1 MFTFPDSHI
10 DMLIHCFNCPK
21 AHSLYSSGGTY
32 LHNTSLTTCQFIL
45 HFLHRNLVITTL
57 VQPCMYHCTVHS
69 RLQHIAS
76 TYSQLC
82 MHHTNIATITFH
94 TFFKNRVPN
103 GKLKVH
109 YFQICHARTL
119 KGRPQYFWPIC
130 LGLQRVNSSVQNWAK
145 FGF

>member
-82 MHHTNIATITFH
+82 MHHTNIATTTFH
-94 TFFKNRVPN
+94 TFFKKQ
-103 GKLKVH
+103 GSCFFSKWKIKGALLSKLSCQHSKRQTTI
-109 YFQICHARTL
+109 FLANLPWTP
-119 KGRPQYFWPIC
+119 KG
-130 LGLQRVNSSVQNWAK
+130 
-145 FGF
+145 